1 MITIKFVARSFLY
14 NQVNYGW
21 TLKDVGAGLIT
32 PEHFKS
38 IIKNKSR
45 TSAGVTAPSKGL
57 ILVKINYK

>member
-1 MITIKFVARSFLY
+1 MA
-14 NQVNYGW
+14 G